1 MSRGAVFIGR
11 VGRADVYRFRSEAD
25 MRRVFPGHWGSAQ
38 WRFRRGLYALVTG
51 IILKLDAESCAA
63 LAEGCD
69 GRVQRV
75 LLAAG
80 QVQ

>member
-1 MSRGAVFIGR
+1 MSCGAVFIGR
-11 VGRADVYRFRSEAD
+11 VGRADVYRFRTEAD
-25 MRRVFPGHWGSAQ
+25 MRRVFPGHRGSAQ
-38 WRFRRGLYALVTG
+38 WRFRRGLYALVG
-51 IILKLDAESCAA
+51 IILIKLDAESCAA